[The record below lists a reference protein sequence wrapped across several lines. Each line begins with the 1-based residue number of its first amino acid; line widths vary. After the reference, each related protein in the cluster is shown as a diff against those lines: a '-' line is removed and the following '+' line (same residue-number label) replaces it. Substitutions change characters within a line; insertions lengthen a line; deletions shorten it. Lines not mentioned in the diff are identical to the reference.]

1 METRTMTVTLTHDQ
15 YMAIMEALGASISHN
30 RESLKNEVEMGRRC
44 AAEATADYI
53 NDLIGAEK
61 VMRHG
66 CNTARINK

>member
-1 METRTMTVTLTHDQ
+1 METRTMTVTLTYDQ
-15 YMAIMEALGASISHN
+15 YMAIMEALQTQITKNRDEFNKKRNMNSLCEASAI
-30 RESLKNEVEMGRRC
+30 
-44 AAEATADYI
+44 ADYL